1 MSKATDLISAFSRFN
16 SDLEKTTKKR
26 VKLMGFSDV
35 TEFIPTGNF
44 LLNAQMSGSLRGG
57 YPNARSLGIGGDSGT
72 GKTFLCLNAIKNAQ
86 DMDYAVFYVDTEGAL
101 DKKDFVN
108 FGINM
113 DMLNYKRIGII
124 SEVKFFVH
132 DIIKMK
138 EDNPELKIMIIVDSL
153 THLETNKEVEDRD
166 KGSNAQDMGLRAKE
180 LRQLFKSMTLDLS
193 NLKIPLIF
201 TSHTYASMDKY
212 TPKAMSG
219 GSGPLYSASVV
230 MMLSKG
236 ALKAE
241 DDVTTTGGDAKEKT
255 GVKVRSTTDKNRL
268 AKPEKIEI
276 HISFHKGMNPYVGL
290 QDYLSWENCG
300 VARGNKLTEKEFSK
314 LKGAESESCSE
325 FEVDG
330 EKFYFL
336 PKPSARNFVIKFSGD
351 LVPWREIF
359 TDRVFTDDVI
369 DELDKNVI
377 QPKFKYSSLADVE
390 AAEMIELQMDEDS
403 NDETED

>member
-1 MSKATDLISAFSRFN
+1 MSNTKDLISAFSSFN
-16 SDLEKTTKKR
+16 DKLEKTTKKR

-35 TEFIPTGNF
+35 TEFIPSGNF
-44 LLNAQMSGSLRGG
+44 LLNAQLSGSLRGG

-86 DMDYAVFYVDTEGAL
+86 LLNYAVFYVDTEGAL

-113 DMLNYKRIGII
+113 DLLNYKRIGII

-138 EDNPELKIMIIVDSL
+138 EENPDLKIMIIVDSL
-153 THLETNKEVEDRD
+153 THLETNKEVEDIA

-193 NLKIPLIF
+193 NLKVPLIF
-201 TSHTYASMDKY
+201 TSHTYSSMDKY
-212 TPKAMSG
+212 NPKAMSG

-230 MMLSKG
+230 LMLSRGVLKG
-236 ALKAE
+236 E
-241 DDVTTTGGDAKEKT
+241 DDVDSEADDKEKT
-255 GVKVRSTTDKNRL
+255 GVKVRSNTDKNRL
-268 AKPEKIEI
+268 AKPEKIEF

-290 QDYLSWENCG
+290 QDYLGWENCG

-314 LKGAESESCSE
+314 LKGAEELSCSP

-330 EKFYFL
+330 EQFYFL
-336 PKPSARNFVIKFSGD
+336 PKSSARNYIIKFNGD
-351 LVPWREIF
+351 VVPWREIF
-359 TDRVFTDDVI
+359 TDRVFTDAVI

-377 QPKFKYSSLADVE
+377 MPKFKYSSLADVE
-390 AAEMIELQMDEDS
+390 AAEMLELQMEEETDDESQD
-403 NDETED
+403 

>member
-1 MSKATDLISAFSRFN
+1 MSNTKDLISAFSRFN
-16 SDLEKTTKKR
+16 ENLEKATKKR
-26 VKLMGFSDV
+26 VNLKGFSDI
-35 TEFIPTGNF
+35 TEYIHTGNY

-86 DMDYAVFYVDTEGAL
+86 DIGYAVFYIDTEGAL

-113 DMLNYKRIGII
+113 DLLNYKRIGII
-124 SEVKFFVH
+124 SEVKFYVH
-132 DIIKMK
+132 DIIKMV
-138 EDNPELKIMIIVDSL
+138 EENPGLKIMLVVDSL
-153 THLETNKEVEDRD
+153 THLETNKEVEDRA

-180 LRQLFKSMTLDLS
+180 LRQLFKSFTLDLS

-201 TSHTYASMDKY
+201 TSHTYSSMDQY

-241 DDVTTTGGDAKEKT
+241 DDVSTSGGDAKEKT

-290 QDYLSWENCG
+290 QDYIGWSECG
-300 VARGNKLTEKEFSK
+300 VGRGNKLTVKEFDK
-314 LKGAESESCSE
+314 LKPAEASSCFQ

-330 EKFYFL
+330 ETFYFL
-336 PKPSARNFVIKFSGD
+336 PKATARNFIIKFNGD
-351 LVPWREIF
+351 VVPWREIF
-359 TDRVFTDDVI
+359 SSRVFTDAVI
-369 DELDKNVI
+369 DELDVNVI

-390 AAEMIELQMDEDS
+390 AAEFEELQMDDD
-403 NDETED
+403 NDESED